1 MKSIRPALAAAV
13 SVLSLA
19 ACSAPQ
25 DSADLETRLKEVT
38 ATAITGVPAAE
49 VVISSQ
55 TTTPASV
62 RWRAEAG
69 GKTYDC
75 DADNMLRLP
84 DCRLAI

>member
-1 MKSIRPALAAAV
+1 MNTIRAVAAAAV

-19 ACSAPQ
+19 ACSSPQ
-25 DSADLETRLKEVT
+25 GTADLEMRLKEVT

-84 DCRLAI
+84 DCRLVT

>member
-1 MKSIRPALAAAV
+1 MKTIRPALAVAV

-25 DSADLETRLKEVT
+25 GAADLETRLKEVT
-38 ATAITGVPAAE
+38 ATAIPGVPATE
-49 VVISSQ
+49 VMISNQ

-62 RWRAEAG
+62 RWRAAAG
-69 GKTYDC
+69 GKIYDC

-84 DCRLAI
+84 DCRLAT